1 MTRKFIA
8 LMCLVS
14 LHVTQAFAEDYK
26 VGSLAIETPWTRAT
40 PNDAKVAAGYMKI
53 VNSGKIDDHLVGGS
67 TTIAGKVEIHE
78 MSMVDNV
85 MKMRQLP
92 GGLDLKPGQSVE
104 LKPGSY
110 HVMFIDLKRQLKP
123 GEKFMAA
130 ALVLSVAAVIF
141 YRGSATAPTRQ
152 MSLAASI
159 GGPFDLLSY
168 DNRRVSSKNLKG
180 TPFAV
185 FFGFTNCPDICPTTM
200 LSLSNLMKR
209 LGPDADNMRY
219 FFISVDTERDTPEHL
234 KLYLSSFDDRITA

>member
-123 GEKFMAA
+123 GEKFMATLQFQKA
-130 ALVLSVAAVIF
+130 GPIDVQFVVNGM
-141 YRGSATAPTRQ
+141 GS
-152 MSLAASI
+152 MNDMHKMD
-159 GGPFDLLSY
+159 GMEMK
-168 DNRRVSSKNLKG
+168 KN
-180 TPFAV
+180 
-185 FFGFTNCPDICPTTM
+185 
-200 LSLSNLMKR
+200 
-209 LGPDADNMRY
+209 
-219 FFISVDTERDTPEHL
+219 
-234 KLYLSSFDDRITA
+234 